1 MKNDAK
7 EDVPNRLGKLALTRE
22 TTVERIADGI
32 CDLIL
37 RGEVVPG
44 TPLRESVLQEEI
56 GVSRNT
62 IREALRLLERD
73 GLVTYSAYRGVTVT
87 ELSREDVEDLFRAR
101 LAIELSAVEPA
112 ASMGEGGMRRLE
124 EACEA
129 RESAVAEG
137 DLHAAFEADMSFHA
151 SLVSALGSEA
161 LNEFFLGLLRKL
173 RLGFYLG
180 GGVSTEGRE
189 RDTEQH
195 RRIAGLLRAGDPDGC
210 AEAVREHLADAEA
223 ILLEL
228 TDASAGGGEPA
239 AARAAS

>member
-1 MKNDAK
+1 MKDGPKDNA
-7 EDVPNRLGKLALTRE
+7 PGRLGKLALTRV

-44 TPLRESVLQEEI
+44 TPLRESQLQEWI

-73 GLVTYSAYRGVTVT
+73 GLVTYNAYRGVTVT
-87 ELSREDVEDLFRAR
+87 ELSREDVVDLFRAR
-101 LAIELSAVEPA
+101 LTIELGAIERA
-112 ASMGEGGMRRLE
+112 ATMGEEEVRRLE
-124 EACEA
+124 QACEE
-129 RESAVAEG
+129 RERAIAAG
-137 DLHAAFEADMSFHA
+137 DLHAAFEADIAFHA
-151 SLVSALGSEA
+151 ILVGALGSEA
-161 LNEFFLGLLRKL
+161 LSEFFLGLLRKL

-180 GGVSTEGRE
+180 GGVETEARP

-195 RRIAGLLRAGDPDGC
+195 RQIVELLRAGDREAC
-210 AEAVREHLADAEA
+210 AAAVREHLGDAEA

-228 TDASAGGGEPA
+228 SEAGAAGEEPA
-239 AARAAS
+239 RSGAGA